1 MFCSLLIPLSPER
14 ASKHLSRERKSGGM
28 QMVLT
33 DIEITALINIK
44 MAQRPSFEWS
54 GVFS

>member
-28 QMVLT
+28 QTVLT